1 MTKMPPPPAG
11 IRATPAP
18 VAARQAPVRFGGA
31 RQGPS
36 TPAPDTI
43 RAVAEAMGFALADK
57 VHLLLSD
64 YLGLLAKW
72 SRTANLTGPRDPLD
86 ILRFL
91 VVDSLYL
98 ADYLGGLH
106 LPPAPFC
113 ADLGA
118 GAGLP
123 GLPLRML
130 RAEGDYMLIEAREKR
145 AQFMRAFLAV
155 HPLPG
160 TRVYHG
166 RAEAFLH
173 CSAHPDLIVSR
184 AFMPADKLLAFVGK
198 HAPETGVCILFTRG
212 LPAEKTTK
220 LLNTGWTP
228 ASPMGYKVGEDR
240 RFLQAVLKT

>member
-1 MTKMPPPPAG
+1 MLIEQRTGAD
-11 IRATPAP
+11 ALSAP
-18 VAARQAPVRFGGA
+18 T
-31 RQGPS
+31 S
-36 TPAPDTI
+36 DTV
-43 RAVAEAMGFALADK
+43 RAVVDAMGFAFAGD
-57 VHLLLSD
+57 VYPVLSD

-72 SRTANLTGPRDPLD
+72 NRTTNLTGLRDPLD

-98 ADYLGGLH
+98 ADYLAGLP

-130 RAEGDYMLIEAREKR
+130 RAEGDYVLVEAREKR
-145 AQFMRAFLAV
+145 ALFMRAFLAA

-166 RAEAFLH
+166 RAEVFLRGP
-173 CSAHPDLIVSR
+173 ARPDLIVGR
-184 AFMPADKLLAFVGK
+184 AFMPPDKLLAFVGN
-198 HAPETGVCILFTRG
+198 HAPETGICILFTRG
-212 LPAEKTTK
+212 RPAEKTTD
-220 LLNTGWTP
+220 LRDTGWTA
-228 ASPMGYKVGEDR
+228 ASPMGYRVGEDC